1 MIQNNTELETLF
13 NIEYLFLEAN
23 KGEDFI
29 KFLPTILFTVS
40 KHGLLS
46 EKFLL
51 SWYKNQ
57 IEEIEKNFFF
67 NANRDAEFKKA
78 VQPYVESLDEEDED
92 EDEEAE
98 S

>member
-13 NIEYLFLEAN
+13 NMEYMFMEEN
-23 KGEDFI
+23 KGEDFT
-29 KFLPTILFTVS
+29 KFLPTILFNVS

-51 SWYKNQ
+51 SWFKNE

-67 NANRDAEFKKA
+67 NANRDVEFKKA
-78 VQPYVESLDEEDED
+78 VQPYVESLEEEDED
-92 EDEEAE
+92 
-98 S
+98 